1 MPGSALCHST
11 GEAMA
16 GSPCTPTSSIPT
28 CAACVPKQAA
38 GIPTS
43 PSGRLGS
50 SSPSTEHRGWR
61 QCQHRDE
68 PLAPCLPL
76 TRAQRH
82 AKGQNPSASLV
93 LMVTTA
99 AALENELHSIQALSS
114 LFMSHL
120 KSLHLQN
127 FLNNLW
133 MVDQGGRG
141 TRFAE
146 NQVTEYQPSSE
157 GRQWKRAQ
165 KLIGGKRSNSIYVHT
180 DTHTPEMPLASEDI

>member
-1 MPGSALCHST
+1 M
-11 GEAMA
+11 
-16 GSPCTPTSSIPT
+16 
-28 CAACVPKQAA
+28 Q
-38 GIPTS
+38 
-43 PSGRLGS
+43 
-50 SSPSTEHRGWR
+50 
-61 QCQHRDE
+61 RDKI
-68 PLAPCLPL
+68 L
-76 TRAQRH
+76 T
-82 AKGQNPSASLV
+82 ASLV

-99 AALENELHSIQALSS
+99 PVLENNFHGIQASGS

-146 NQVTEYQPSSE
+146 NQVTEYQPSSK
-157 GRQWKRAQ
+157 GRQWKQAQ
-165 KLIGGKRSNSIYVHT
+165 KLTGGKRSNCISVHT